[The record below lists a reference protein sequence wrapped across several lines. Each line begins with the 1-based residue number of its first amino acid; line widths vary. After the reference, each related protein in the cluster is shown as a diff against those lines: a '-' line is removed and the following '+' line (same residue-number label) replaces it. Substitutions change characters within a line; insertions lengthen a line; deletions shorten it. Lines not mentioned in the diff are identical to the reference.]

1 MYISGMKIINRYII
15 KEHVGPFVFGLSVIM
30 FILLM
35 NFLVKYIGQIF
46 GKGLPLLTIGKL
58 IFFNLAW
65 MLALAVPMATLIAVL
80 MAYGRF
86 SADNEITILKSSGI
100 NIYRIMR
107 PSLYLGVFITL
118 LMIYFND
125 QVLPEFNH
133 QAKLMLRA
141 VRHKKPTLQLEEQIL
156 YQIGNYT
163 FSTAHIDRP
172 LTDQWAN
179 AGRLLAPEDRDLSK
193 NDRLRDL
200 IIFDRSNPREDVTIL
215 AKEGYMVYSKARKA
229 LQFTLFDGEYHQL
242 NIQKPDEYQKSLFRK
257 QTVVIPAKDF
267 MLEERNDSDRG
278 DREMSIAMMKQKVRS
293 FKEQIAIRKRRIL
306 STIYKNFSPIELLLK
321 KTFHPK
327 QKTASSVHPPAIS
340 NKKQLAAMRK
350 AANQAERYSQQ
361 MRMHHSFVN
370 SQKKSINRYLVEIYK
385 KLSIPFASIVFVLI
399 GAPLGI
405 MARKGNMGV
414 AISLSVGFFLLYW
427 VFLIG
432 GEELADRQ
440 FLSPFLAMWA
450 ANIIVGAG
458 GLFLTW
464 RAVKETAFINW
475 EQLGKM
481 GRRLMF
487 RKGNAGNA

>member
-1 MYISGMKIINRYII
+1 MKILNRYII
-15 KEHVGPFVFGLSVIM
+15 KEHIGPFIFGLSVIM

-46 GKGLPLLTIGKL
+46 GKGLPILTIGKL

-86 SADNEITILKSSGI
+86 SADNETTILKSSGI
-100 NIYRIMR
+100 SIYRIMR
-107 PSLYLGVFITL
+107 PSLYLGIIITL
-118 LMIYFND
+118 IMLYFND

-172 LTDQWAN
+172 NTDNWVN
-179 AGRLLAPEDRDLSK
+179 AGHLLGPEDHELQK

-242 NIQKPDEYQKSLFRK
+242 NMQKPDEYQKSLFRK
-257 QTVVIPAKDF
+257 QTVVVPAKDF

-278 DREMSIAMMKQKVRS
+278 DREMSMEMMNQKVRS
-293 FKEQIAIRKRRIL
+293 FKEQIAIRKRKIL
-306 STIYKNFSPIELLLK
+306 STVHNNFGPIELLLK
-321 KTFHPK
+321 KTFHPADSL
-327 QKTASSVHPPAIS
+327 TASAQRISVS
-340 NKKQLAAMRK
+340 DKKRLAALRK
-350 AANQAERYSQQ
+350 AANQAERYTQQ

-370 SQKKSINRYLVEIYK
+370 SQKKSINRFLVEIYK
-385 KLSIPFASIVFVLI
+385 KVSIPFASIVFVLI

-440 FLSPFLAMWA
+440 FLSPFMAMWA
-450 ANIIVGAG
+450 ANIIVGTG

-475 EQLGKM
+475 DRAEQIL
-481 GRRLMF
+481 RRLTF
-487 RKGNAGNA
+487 RKGNPGNV